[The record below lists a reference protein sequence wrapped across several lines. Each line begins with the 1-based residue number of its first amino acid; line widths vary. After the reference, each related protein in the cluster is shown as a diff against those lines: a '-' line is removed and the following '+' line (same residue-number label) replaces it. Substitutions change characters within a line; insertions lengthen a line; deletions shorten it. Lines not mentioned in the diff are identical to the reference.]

1 MPRVPRINYQKLNST
16 GERVP
21 VIEDQ
26 LSTQLQNLSI
36 NDSLASIEMS
46 TPSGD
51 AIDLMVMSQT
61 VMHIIDEYPINNMGL
76 DQVNV
81 VVDKLEKLRMD
92 ILKAQMRVNI
102 SKEELP
108 EDCKLS
114 INQSLL
120 SIKEFMKTA
129 ADIKEKL
136 YLRSQKLHVD
146 EAIKNERTVAFL
158 LDGVKKS
165 MEYFNVIQ
173 LVLIQIRYS
182 PGELKYQQPT
192 KRMRRFEKTTNN
204 VWRHLSRVQI
214 SS

>member
-1 MPRVPRINYQKLNST
+1 MHYIQTEVIQDLTQTVIHLNHGSSVTLSTIQLDKHSPQPMPRVPRINYQKLNST

-120 SIKEFMKTA
+120 SIKEFMKAA

-146 EAIKNERTVAFL
+146 EAIKL
-158 LDGVKKS
+158 S
-165 MEYFNVIQ
+165 
-173 LVLIQIRYS
+173 LIHI
-182 PGELKYQQPT
+182 
-192 KRMRRFEKTTNN
+192 
-204 VWRHLSRVQI
+204 
-214 SS
+214 

>member
-81 VVDKLEKLRMD
+81 VVDKLEKLCMD

-102 SKEELP
+102 SKEDLP
-108 EDCKLS
+108 TFD
-114 INQSLL
+114 
-120 SIKEFMKTA
+120 
-129 ADIKEKL
+129 
-136 YLRSQKLHVD
+136 
-146 EAIKNERTVAFL
+146 
-158 LDGVKKS
+158 
-165 MEYFNVIQ
+165 
-173 LVLIQIRYS
+173 
-182 PGELKYQQPT
+182 
-192 KRMRRFEKTTNN
+192 
-204 VWRHLSRVQI
+204 
-214 SS
+214 

>member
-1 MPRVPRINYQKLNST
+1 MEISTIKSVIPSRKKLDNFFYK
-16 GERVP
+16 
-21 VIEDQ
+21 
-26 LSTQLQNLSI
+26 L
-36 NDSLASIEMS
+36 IEMS

-114 INQSLL
+114 INQSLF
-120 SIKEFMKTA
+120 IVHQRIHE
-129 ADIKEKL
+129 
-136 YLRSQKLHVD
+136 
-146 EAIKNERTVAFL
+146 
-158 LDGVKKS
+158 
-165 MEYFNVIQ
+165 
-173 LVLIQIRYS
+173 
-182 PGELKYQQPT
+182 
-192 KRMRRFEKTTNN
+192 
-204 VWRHLSRVQI
+204 
-214 SS
+214 SSC